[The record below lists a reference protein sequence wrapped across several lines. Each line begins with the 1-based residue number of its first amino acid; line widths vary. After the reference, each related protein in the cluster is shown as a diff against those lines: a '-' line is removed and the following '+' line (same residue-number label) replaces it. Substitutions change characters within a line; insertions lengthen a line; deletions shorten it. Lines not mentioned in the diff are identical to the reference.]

1 MCAHAERVVINV
13 VKTVCRISDDRCAA
27 GIPFLHDAVGIHT
40 IGKRERGCD
49 IDIFEYTECR
59 RYGYI
64 VLHAVA
70 PISDKIGFEKHV
82 LFGLYRVFE
91 ISGVIE
97 TYFFIPLFF
106 SYPVFAF
113 EGVDTAHVDGKIG
126 EGYV

>member
-1 MCAHAERVVINV
+1 MRSVNENEGVILIYLNTLNV
-13 VKTVCRISDDRCAA
+13 ADMD
-27 GIPFLHDAVGIHT
+27 
-40 IGKRERGCD
+40 
-49 IDIFEYTECR
+49 
-59 RYGYI
+59 I

-91 ISGVIE
+91 VSGVIE

-113 EGVDTAHVDGKIG
+113 EGVDTAHVSGKIG
-126 EGYV
+126 GGYVQGGVGISLCYVGGKSYAEWRIGYVV

>member
-1 MCAHAERVVINV
+1 MRSVNENEGVILMYLNTLNV
-13 VKTVCRISDDRCAA
+13 ADM
-27 GIPFLHDAVGIHT
+27 GILCCMPLLQSLI
-40 IGKRERGCD
+40 R
-49 IDIFEYTECR
+49 
-59 RYGYI
+59 
-64 VLHAVA
+64 
-70 PISDKIGFEKHV
+70 FEKHV

>member
-1 MCAHAERVVINV
+1 M
-13 VKTVCRISDDRCAA
+13 
-27 GIPFLHDAVGIHT
+27 GIHT
-40 IGKRERGCD
+40 VGKRERGCD
-49 IDIFEYTECR
+49 IDIFEYAECR
-59 RYGYI
+59 RYGDI

-70 PISDKIGFEKHV
+70 PISDEVGFEEHV